1 MNVVEFE
8 NVTRAYPKK
17 VMALRGV
24 TLALPEGTVCGLVGR
39 NGAGKTTLLR
49 MIPALLHPTEGVVRV
64 FGLDPWEAQE
74 EVKRQ
79 TGYLSENEVLP
90 NTVRIRDMTDL
101 CASLYPK
108 WDAPM
113 AGDLLAR
120 FGLEPDRKLGALSKG
135 QKRQVGL
142 LCAVCHKPRLLV
154 LDEPAG
160 GLDPVARREF
170 LEVVINLLADAGST
184 VIFSSHI
191 LSDLERVAQR
201 LVVLHEGL
209 ILLDRP
215 VDELKENVCR
225 VEIAGEKIPSGAKDL
240 LAGRKG
246 CFHVVQK
253 DSSPLKVTLEC
264 APDEA
269 TEFLKKLL
277 PEAPDI
283 RAGSAVTL
291 SLEDIF
297 IELTG
302 GRP

>member
-24 TLALPEGTVCGLVGR
+24 SLVLPEGTICGLVGR

-49 MIPALLHPTEGVVRV
+49 MIPALLHPTEGVVKV

-74 EVKRQ
+74 EVKKQ
-79 TGYLSENEVLP
+79 IGYLSENEVLP
-90 NTVRIRDMTDL
+90 NTVRIRDMTEL

-108 WDAPM
+108 WDAVM
-113 AGDLLAR
+113 AGDLMAR

-170 LEVVINLLADAGST
+170 LEVVVNLLADAGST

-209 ILLDRP
+209 VLLDRP

-225 VEIAGEKIPSGAKDL
+225 VEIAGGIPPGAKEL
-240 LAGRKG
+240 LNARKE

-253 DSSPLKVTLEC
+253 DGALKVTLQC

-269 TEFLKKLL
+269 GDFLKRLL

-283 RAGSAVTL
+283 RFGSAVAL
-291 SLEDIF
+291 GLEDIF
-297 IELTG
+297 VELTG

>member
-1 MNVVEFE
+1 MNAVKFE
-8 NVTRAYPKK
+8 NVTRAYPRKI
-17 VMALRGV
+17 MALRGV

-49 MIPALLHPTEGVVRV
+49 MIPALLHPTDGTVRV
-64 FGLDPWEAQE
+64 FGLDPWESQE

-79 TGYLSENEVLP
+79 TGYLSEDETLP
-90 NTVRIRDMTDL
+90 PTVRIRDMTDL
-101 CASLYPK
+101 CASLYPN
-108 WDAPM
+108 WDAGM
-113 AGDLLAR
+113 AGDLLGR
-120 FGLEPDRKLGALSKG
+120 FGLDPGRKLGALSKG

-142 LCAVCHKPRLLV
+142 LCAVCHRPRLLV

-170 LEVVINLLADAGST
+170 LEVVINLLADTGST

-209 ILLDRP
+209 ILLDRS
-215 VDELKENVCR
+215 VDDLKENVCR
-225 VEIAGEKIPSGAKDL
+225 VELAGGVPPRTREL
-240 LAGRKG
+240 LSGRKG

-253 DSSPLKVTLEC
+253 NGTLKATLEC
-264 APDEA
+264 PPAEA
-269 TEFLKKLL
+269 TDFLNRLV
-277 PEAPDI
+277 PEAPEI
-283 RAGSAVTL
+283 RAAGAMALT
-291 SLEDIF
+291 LEDIF

-302 GRP
+302 G

>member
-24 TLALPEGTVCGLVGR
+24 TLALPEGAVCGLVGR

-49 MIPALLHPTEGVVRV
+49 MIPALLHPTDGVVRV
-64 FGLDPWEAQE
+64 FGLDPWESQE

-101 CASLYPK
+101 CASLYPN
-108 WDAPM
+108 WDARM

-120 FGLEPDRKLGALSKG
+120 FGLEPGRKLGALSKG
-135 QKRQVGL
+135 QNRQVGL

-215 VDELKENVCR
+215 VDELKENICR
-225 VEIAGEKIPSGAKDL
+225 VEVAGGIPAGAKEL
-240 LAGRKG
+240 LSGRKG
-246 CFHVVQK
+246 CFHAVQK
-253 DSSPLKVTLEC
+253 DGALRITLAC

-269 TEFLKKLL
+269 TEFLKRLL

-283 RAGSAVTL
+283 RAGNAVAL

-302 GRP
+302 GRL

>member
-1 MNVVEFE
+1 MDIVEFE

-64 FGLDPWEAQE
+64 FGLDPWESQE
-74 EVKRQ
+74 EVKKQ

-101 CASLYPK
+101 CASLYPN
-108 WDAPM
+108 WDRRM
-113 AGDLLAR
+113 AVELLAR
-120 FGLEPDRKLGALSKG
+120 FGLDSDRKLGALSKG

-225 VEIAGEKIPSGAKDL
+225 VEVAGEKIPPGARDL
-240 LAGRKG
+240 LTGRKG

-253 DSSPLKVTLEC
+253 DGALKVTLQC

-269 TEFLKKLL
+269 TEFLKSLL
-277 PEAPDI
+277 PESPDI
-283 RAGSAVTL
+283 RAGNAVAL

-302 GRP
+302 DRP